1 MDTVYSENN
10 HIIMVGKV
18 TSDKRFSHEIYG
30 EKFYIFD
37 LSVPRLSGNSDII
50 PITISER
57 LMVNGELPIGTK
69 ITVEGQFRSYNS
81 YGEGKNKLVLT
92 VFAKNVTLL
101 EDQESEVEARKD
113 FISNEVTL
121 IGYICKKPVYRQTP
135 FGREIADIL
144 LAVNRAYSKS
154 DYIPCIAWG
163 RTARF
168 CENMEVG
175 TEVKLVGRVQS
186 RQYEKKHEDGT
197 VENKVAY
204 EVSVGSLEVV
214 NQKDDGEAEE
224 APVEENKEA
233 NEIPVEAFDMMIGN
247 IIDDKEVQD
256 KVGYEK
262 YDIVAANILADV
274 LVPLTPVIIHQLKKG
289 GIYIT
294 SGIIEDK
301 EEVVVEAVKKAG
313 LEVLEVNHQGEW
325 VSVTARKN

>member
-10 HIIMVGKV
+10 HIILVGKV
-18 TSDKRFSHEIYG
+18 TSEKRFSHEIYG

-37 LSVPRLSGNSDII
+37 LSVPRLSGNADII

-57 LMVNGELPIGTK
+57 LMVNGDLPINTK

-101 EDQESEVEARKD
+101 DDQESEVEARKD

-175 TEVKLVGRVQS
+175 TEVKIVGRIQS
-186 RQYEKKHEDGT
+186 RNYEKKYEDGT
-197 VENKVAY
+197 IENKVAY
-204 EVSVGSLEVV
+204 EVSVGSLEVIEK
-214 NQKDDGEAEE
+214 KDSTAEAENKE
-224 APVEENKEA
+224 EVAEVEENKEA
-233 NEIPVEAFDMMIGN
+233 I
-247 IIDDKEVQD
+247 
-256 KVGYEK
+256 
-262 YDIVAANILADV
+262 
-274 LVPLTPVIIHQLKKG
+274 
-289 GIYIT
+289 
-294 SGIIEDK
+294 
-301 EEVVVEAVKKAG
+301 
-313 LEVLEVNHQGEW
+313 
-325 VSVTARKN
+325 